1 MLTWVQGPDL
11 NSKAVV
17 RTRCCQKLE
26 DMIQQLQVWE
36 PGMWWSIMGNLCPSP
51 EVFQRSLVGE
61 ARWDPKKPAHALC
74 PRDSPTPSSLYI
86 SRVG

>member
-1 MLTWVQGPDL
+1 
-11 NSKAVV
+11 
-17 RTRCCQKLE
+17 
-26 DMIQQLQVWE
+26 
-36 PGMWWSIMGNLCPSP
+36 MGNLCPSP